1 MPDEVIPD
9 AHVILVVDDASAN
22 RRLYSWLLGKAGFRV
37 CTATDGVDA
46 LAVLERSR
54 PSLVLLDFWMPRLDG
69 VGVLHEMRARPETA
83 RIPVVM
89 LTSSSAPDDI
99 DEALEAG
106 ANDYIT
112 KPVNGRLL
120 VTRVRSLIQADQ
132 DREHA
137 SMSREAESLRRE
149 LEEAQSVQQSQLPAM
164 PSRWSDWSI
173 VGAVA
178 PCGRVG
184 GDVFDLVQ
192 TDDGRLVAVL
202 IDVTGHGTASAL
214 VAAET
219 RAELRHLLQSRSLE
233 ESIARLNDHVARRE
247 TGRYSC
253 VAAVELQGDVARVL
267 NAGLPP
273 VILLR
278 ADTILERVVGSGL
291 PIGMFGSRGYDVTEL
306 HTQPGDRLVLVSDGI
321 TEPFG
326 NIDDVDGALQ
336 RLGLLPRGDAQPSP
350 EELREDILRMTRE
363 STTELIDDATALVL
377 DRDGTAG
384 ALRLPPRPEA
394 VGSAVR
400 WVLCQ
405 CPPWVDRSSLDSG
418 VTEALTNA
426 VLHGA
431 LELVSG
437 ARRAGDYD
445 GYVRDALSLAESD
458 ARRHRSIELAVLHEP
473 EAFGV
478 RIRWDGAPC
487 PSGARLPPPELGP
500 LQESGMGMTI
510 IHALFSHVRWSED
523 GRSVEL
529 WLTRGGA
536 TTRPR

>member
-1 MPDEVIPD
+1 
-9 AHVILVVDDASAN
+9 
-22 RRLYSWLLGKAGFRV
+22 
-37 CTATDGVDA
+37 
-46 LAVLERSR
+46 
-54 PSLVLLDFWMPRLDG
+54 
-69 VGVLHEMRARPETA
+69 
-83 RIPVVM
+83 
-89 LTSSSAPDDI
+89 DDI

-178 PCGRVG
+178 PCARGG

-202 IDVTGHGTASAL
+202 IDVPGHGTASAL

-400 WVLCQ
+400 WVLGQ
-405 CPPWVDRSSLDSG
+405 CPP
-418 VTEALTNA
+418 
-426 VLHGA
+426 
-431 LELVSG
+431 
-437 ARRAGDYD
+437 
-445 GYVRDALSLAESD
+445 
-458 ARRHRSIELAVLHEP
+458 
-473 EAFGV
+473 
-478 RIRWDGAPC
+478 
-487 PSGARLPPPELGP
+487 
-500 LQESGMGMTI
+500 
-510 IHALFSHVRWSED
+510 
-523 GRSVEL
+523 
-529 WLTRGGA
+529 
-536 TTRPR
+536 